1 MSGTLI
7 QIGLVILGLL
17 GLGGMFLKNQSD
29 QRKAGRDAE
38 HSRQADAAAETQ
50 RRVDQA
56 VGTVGSLSDDA
67 VRDELRASLGPAAP
81 GASPPVQPRSGP
93 GPAG

>member
-1 MSGTLI
+1 MTGTLI
-7 QIGLVILGLL
+7 QIGLVLLGLL
-17 GLGGMFLKNQSD
+17 GLGGLFMKNQSD
-29 QRKAGRDAE
+29 QRKAGEVKERG
-38 HSRQADAAAETQ
+38 RQLDAAAETQ

-56 VGTVGSLSDDA
+56 VGTVGSLSDAA

-81 GASPPVQPRSGP
+81 GASAPVQPRPGP